1 MMWRE
6 GWLVGSIV
14 NGFWLAMMCVG
25 ILVTLLAATVCLG
38 MIAYYQP
45 DLEKLYPVLAT
56 FGAGA
61 VMMLMA
67 GAQLDR
73 VGPSRRGDIE

>member
-1 MMWRE
+1 M
-6 GWLVGSIV
+6 SSAI

-25 ILVTLLAATVCLG
+25 ILVTALAATVCLS

-45 DLEKLYPVLAT
+45 LPEKMYPVLAT

-61 VMMLMA
+61 ALMLMA
-67 GAQLDR
+67 GSQLDR
-73 VGPSRRGDIE
+73 VASSSHRDTK